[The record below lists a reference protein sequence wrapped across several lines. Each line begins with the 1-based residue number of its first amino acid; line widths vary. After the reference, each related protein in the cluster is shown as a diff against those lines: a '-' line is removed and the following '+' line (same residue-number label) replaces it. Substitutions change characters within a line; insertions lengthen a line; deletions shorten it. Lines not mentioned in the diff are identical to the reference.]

1 MKLLVTGATGF
12 VGSQL
17 IARWAGRDYQIKAL
31 VRDPHRCPEL
41 QRWPVEICQGDV
53 NAPETLRPAVAGVDA
68 IIHLASRV
76 GEGGDREEFFRV
88 NVEGTRNLFEACRG
102 LPLRRFVHVSSL
114 SVITGYREHEGTKE
128 DAPYLPTGENY
139 ADSKIEAE
147 KLALEYGRKAG
158 LPVTVLRPGFIFG
171 PGDKLFLPTVIQ
183 NLRNGKVLLIDGGHK
198 LLNLTFVNNLLEAID
213 LALQRP
219 EAVGEVFNIT
229 DGEKVSKRDFFF
241 EVADLMHLPRPTK
254 SVPFFAARALCSA
267 TSLLYRA
274 LRIRKVPPLSRMKLR
289 FAGQNQWFDIGKAK
303 SVLGYRPA
311 NSFKG
316 AMRDSIRWYREHL
329 EPGMAS

>member
-76 GEGGDREEFFRV
+76 GESGDREEFFRV

-158 LPVTVLRPGFIFG
+158 FPVTVLRPGFIYG
-171 PGDKLFLPTVIQ
+171 PRDRTLLPTVAA
-183 NLRNGKVLLIDGGHK
+183 NLKRGVVRYVSRGRFA
-198 LLNLTFVNNLLEAID
+198 LNTTYVGNLVDAIF
-213 LALQRP
+213 LAVDKSQ
-219 EAVGEVFNIT
+219 AVGQIFNLT
-229 DGEKVSKRDFFF
+229 DGEMVSKRRFIEALITGLNLPKPPPIGLPLWIARLFAWNMERQARKNNAPHPPRLTQARLKFLGLNLDFSIAKAQR
-241 EVADLMHLPRPTK
+241 ELGYQPR
-254 SVPFFAARALCSA
+254 VPFDQGIQQTIAW
-267 TSLLYRA
+267 YKD
-274 LRIRKVPPLSRMKLR
+274 KV
-289 FAGQNQWFDIGKAK
+289 
-303 SVLGYRPA
+303 
-311 NSFKG
+311 
-316 AMRDSIRWYREHL
+316 
-329 EPGMAS
+329 